1 METQTQTVI
10 YFTTMCVE
18 MDVRLVSGRADLD
31 SENRSS
37 RETENE
43 LTQALVEVFHRKPR
57 EGFQKARVAESLR
70 HAYQCIMLQRGVRVC
85 ARAHSCVCVCVCP
98 PIVSYLHKVG
108 SGLHRVRTWLV
119 CSAVPPEALE
129 LDFDCVVAD
138 LRRERENERQRDRE
152 TERQRDRERE
162 RGDRHQTDRQT
173 DREEG
178 GGVGGWGKLCAGSCQ
193 A

>member
-18 MDVRLVSGRADLD
+18 MDVRLVFGRADLD

-57 EGFQKARVAESLR
+57 EGFQKARVAESLH

-85 ARAHSCVCVCVCP
+85 ARAHSCVCVCVC
-98 PIVSYLHKVG
+98 VS
-108 SGLHRVRTWLV
+108 S
-119 CSAVPPEALE
+119 
-129 LDFDCVVAD
+129 
-138 LRRERENERQRDRE
+138 
-152 TERQRDRERE
+152 
-162 RGDRHQTDRQT
+162 DRQLPAQSRIGASSGQDLARLLRGPT
-173 DREEG
+173 RS
-178 GGVGGWGKLCAGSCQ
+178 ART
-193 A
+193 